1 MGGVIKAKKP
11 MAFLANPKKPK
22 ILKFKHLQ
30 ANASKRQQMLGFWHM
45 ADVSDR
51 FTGGE
56 SVIDKLLINGPVLLV
71 IPSLAMRIGLNE
83 AIVLQQIHYWV
94 QYKEKAQKDNFDGRF
109 WVYNTYEQWQT
120 QFPFWSVTTIRRT
133 IRSLERQGLLLSGT
147 YNKAG
152 FDKTKWYTID
162 YGALK
167 EIVQEAVQLPAQNGQ
182 TICSSWIDGC
192 AQNEQ
197 ANTIDYL
204 KVTEA
209 NILKRLK
216 GAEPPVLP
224 CQHIVPFDRQGLE
237 WQIKKSCSNLGI
249 EDCGPYID
257 IIECY
262 YSTYWN
268 FFRREHPHL
277 SEKAMNTV
285 ICAIQ
290 DGCEMLQDFPLDVEC
305 YQEMIKKHFETKYQN
320 CDYNICHF
328 MTEGVRNNRFYE
340 TCY

>member
-1 MGGVIKAKKP
+1 

-22 ILKFKHLQ
+22 ILKFTHLQ

-133 IRSLERQGLLLSGT
+133 IRSLERQGLLLSGS

-182 TICSSWIDGC
+182 TICSS
-192 AQNEQ
+192 
-197 ANTIDYL
+197 
-204 KVTEA
+204 
-209 NILKRLK
+209 
-216 GAEPPVLP
+216 
-224 CQHIVPFDRQGLE
+224 
-237 WQIKKSCSNLGI
+237 
-249 EDCGPYID
+249 
-257 IIECY
+257 
-262 YSTYWN
+262 
-268 FFRREHPHL
+268 
-277 SEKAMNTV
+277 
-285 ICAIQ
+285 
-290 DGCEMLQDFPLDVEC
+290 
-305 YQEMIKKHFETKYQN
+305 
-320 CDYNICHF
+320 
-328 MTEGVRNNRFYE
+328 
-340 TCY
+340 